1 MAQEPSNI
9 KSDILLRVN
18 ALYLIFVV
26 LVVVILVRLVCVQC
40 FSEETRTNARRLSHR
55 IFRTDTLYAQ
65 RGSIL
70 ARNGEPL
77 AISIFRYQPL
87 FDFDSEG
94 FEDTETFL
102 KQSDSLA
109 ELLAAYFGDRSFDEY
124 RTLLQRKQAEA
135 RATFTL
141 SEAYD
146 TTYYRDEAILPL
158 LIDLMMNRAKV
169 TERVR
174 DTIRAHRP
182 TVILP
187 RDVDYAEW
195 EELRHYPILNY
206 NMGITYELAEYDR
219 RVYPQ
224 GDLARRT
231 IGRTTSTGHDYGLE
245 MVYAAQLEGEDGISL
260 RQRIARGFST
270 RVADGEHRAA
280 TDGADVVTTIDLNLQ
295 DVADKALRRQLEAQN
310 ALWGTTLVMEVETG
324 EILAMANLGRGADGR
339 FTERENYAL
348 SRSMEPGSTFKLA
361 TVLTLLD
368 EAGMSPDKI
377 YETNNGDPVTIGPAR
392 NIHDSHQG
400 DRAIALKRAVA
411 GSSNVYFARAVWEY
425 YGETRQRERFS
436 NHLHEVLGIGE
447 TVGLEALGERPPQLT
462 KDWRVAD
469 PYVMLVKMAYGY
481 RVQMTPVQMLT
492 LYNAIANGGRK
503 IAPILVREIRR
514 DGEVIE
520 RFTTRT
526 LREKICSDSTLA
538 VVRDC
543 LEEVA
548 CTGTAA
554 LFLGDT
560 TRVRCAA
567 KTGTAQVTSGPAGGY
582 LGSMVAYFPADKPR
596 YTILTTIETRQQ
608 AGKAYYGAPLAGPVV
623 ERMVDY
629 LYNREEEWAHRISEQ
644 DARHT
649 PVRIKG
655 GRIEQISTIADRLAA
670 ATHTTAKRGWG
681 KAVIDSLDEV
691 WIEALPSSTDAVPD
705 VVGMGLKDAL
715 FLLENCGLRVQIEGS
730 GTVVWQSLPPQSH
743 VKAGEVITIR
753 LNRQKREKQKI

>member
-26 LVVVILVRLVCVQC
+26 LVVVILVRLVAVQF
-40 FSEETRTNARRLSHR
+40 FSEETRINAQRLSKR
-55 IFRTDTLYAQ
+55 IFRVDTLYAH

-102 KQSDSLA
+102 TQSDSLA
-109 ELLAAYFGDRSFDEY
+109 QLLAGYFGDRTTEEY
-124 RTLLQRKQAEA
+124 RTLLRRKQAEA
-135 RATFTL
+135 RAAYTL
-141 SEAYD
+141 GKEYD

-158 LIDLMMNRAKV
+158 LIDLLMNRAKV

-174 DTIRAHRP
+174 DTIRAHRL
-182 TVILP
+182 TAILP

-195 EELRHYPILNY
+195 EELRRFPILNF
-206 NMGITYELAEYDR
+206 NMGMTYELAEYDR
-219 RVYPQ
+219 RIYPQ

-231 IGRTTSTGHDYGLE
+231 IGRVTETGHDYGLE
-245 MVYAAQLEGEDGISL
+245 MVYADYLRGENGFST

-295 DVADKALRRQLEAQN
+295 DVADRALRRQLEQQN

-324 EILAMANLGRGADGR
+324 EILAMANLGRAADG
-339 FTERENYAL
+339 TLSERENYAL

-368 EAGMSPDKI
+368 EAGMSPDRL

-392 NIHDSHQG
+392 NIRDSHRG
-400 DRAIALKRAVA
+400 DHKIALKRAIA

-425 YGETRQRERFS
+425 YGETKQRKRFS
-436 NHLHEVLGIGE
+436 DHLHNVLGIGE
-447 TVGLEALGERPPQLT
+447 TVGMEALGERRPQLT
-462 KDWRVAD
+462 TDWRVAD
-469 PYVMLVKMAYGY
+469 PNVMLVKLAYGY
-481 RVQMTPVQMLT
+481 RVQMTPIQMLT
-492 LYNAIANGGRK
+492 LYNAIANGGKK

-514 DGEVIE
+514 DGEVVE
-520 RFTTRT
+520 RFMTHT
-526 LREKICSDSTLA
+526 LRERICSDTTLRI
-538 VVRDC
+538 VRDC

-548 CTGTAA
+548 RTGTAA

-582 LGSMVAYFPADKPR
+582 LGSMVAYFPAEKPR

-629 LYNREEEWAHRISEQ
+629 LYNREEAWARRITEDGTHRPEAFKS
-644 DARHT
+644 
-649 PVRIKG
+649 
-655 GRIEQISTIADRLAA
+655 GRVEPLLRVAEELSPAVHAGTES
-670 ATHTTAKRGWG
+670 GWG
-681 KAVIDSLDEV
+681 RAEIDSLRKVVVETAEV
-691 WIEALPSSTDAVPD
+691 AEGVVPD
-705 VVGMGLKDAL
+705 VRGMGLKDAL
-715 FLLENCGLRVQIEGS
+715 FLLESCGLRVQIEGS
-730 GTVVWQSLPPQSH
+730 GAVVWQSLPP
-743 VKAGEVITIR
+743 ATRIAPNEVMTIR
-753 LNRQKREKQKI
+753 LQ